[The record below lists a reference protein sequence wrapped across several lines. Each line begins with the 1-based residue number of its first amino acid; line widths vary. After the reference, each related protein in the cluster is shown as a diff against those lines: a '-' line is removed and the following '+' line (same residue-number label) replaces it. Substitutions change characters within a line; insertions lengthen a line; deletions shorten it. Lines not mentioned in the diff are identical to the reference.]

1 MKKEAEEKQ
10 YRFKGHKLKKIIF
23 WILGILFIFGFILD
37 QTSKIL
43 F

>member
-1 MKKEAEEKQ
+1 MKKEVEEKQ
-10 YRFKGHKLKKIIF
+10 YRFKGHKLKKITF
-23 WILGILFIFGFILD
+23 WILGILFIFGFILA